1 MDRISKEMRSKIM
14 ASIRSCD
21 TQPEMLL
28 RSLLHREGF
37 RFRVH
42 KKSLPGR
49 PDVLLPKYGAVIFVN
64 GCFWHNHHCKFGKIP
79 ETRRQFWKK
88 KLEKNKQRDKENA
101 KALTKLGYRVA
112 VIWEC
117 ALRGNTDHVIQQL
130 VFWIRSRN
138 GAYLET

>member
-1 MDRISKEMRSKIM
+1 MDRFSQEKRSKIM

-37 RFRVH
+37 RFRIH
-42 KKSLPGR
+42 KKNLPGR
-49 PDVLLPKYGAVIFVN
+49 PDVLLPKYDTAIFVN
-64 GCFWHNHHCKFGKIP
+64 GCFWHNHHCKFGNIP
-79 ETRRQFWKK
+79 GTRRQFWEK

-112 VIWEC
+112 VVWEC
-117 ALRGNTDHVIQQL
+117 ALKENAEHVIQQL
-130 VFWIRSRN
+130 VFWIRSRS